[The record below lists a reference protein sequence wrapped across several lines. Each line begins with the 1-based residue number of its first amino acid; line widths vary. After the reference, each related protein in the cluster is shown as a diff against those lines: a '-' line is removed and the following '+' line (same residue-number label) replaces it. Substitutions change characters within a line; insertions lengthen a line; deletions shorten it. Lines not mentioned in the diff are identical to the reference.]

1 MKPAAASVQRAFNF
15 AGSVSAERRFGTARL
30 LFFADLRD
38 DEVARRVHG
47 GIGAI
52 VDRGVIN
59 ALWELPEGLEFP
71 RESVPGWALKRLGGL
86 RAVEIGEVVRRHVC
100 PPLTIH
106 GAVATGRNLGRLLEV
121 LGPLS
126 SVCPTAAVI
135 TGVEPPADDPAL
147 LNARLFGVAVGV
159 RSRNN
164 IRVVSQ
170 AGAGFRPDVGAYQWH
185 LAELVYSEI
194 AETSVVK
201 R

>member
-1 MKPAAASVQRAFNF
+1 MRPAATSIQRAFKF
-15 AGSVSAERRFGTARL
+15 AGSVSAERRVGTPRL
-30 LFFADLRD
+30 LFFADLREE
-38 DEVARRVHG
+38 EVARRLHG

-59 ALWELPEGLEFP
+59 ALWELPEELEFP
-71 RESVPGWALKRLGGL
+71 RESVPDWVLKRLGGL
-86 RAVEIGEVVRRHVC
+86 RAVEIGDVVRRRVC
-100 PPLTIH
+100 PPLAIH
-106 GAVATGRNLGRLLEV
+106 GAAAVGRNLARLLEA

-135 TGVEPPADDPAL
+135 TGIEPPADDPAL

-159 RSRNN
+159 GSRDS

-170 AGAGFRPDVGAYQWH
+170 PEAAFRPDVGAYQWH
-185 LAELVYSEI
+185 LAELVYAEI